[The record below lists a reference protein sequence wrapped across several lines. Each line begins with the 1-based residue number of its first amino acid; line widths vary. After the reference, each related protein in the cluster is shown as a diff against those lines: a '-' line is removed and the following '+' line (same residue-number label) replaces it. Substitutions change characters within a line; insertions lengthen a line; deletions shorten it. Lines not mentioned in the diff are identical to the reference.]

1 MVKVPHYADCG
12 DQLRLYAEV
21 TAESYT
27 GLRVAWV
34 LWIVQQKRVVLA
46 YRKTLSHGLD
56 STTLT
61 HQSNTTCTTQQACAA
76 KFILYPEISNII
88 KVIRVRNRWYST
100 GSSCCSRFREAC
112 CKFRNRWYSTGS
124 SCCSRFREACCKFR
138 SFCRVNQ
145 FCASAE
151 GVWGWVSWKNRVTG
165 SDSLSETQI
174 TEKVS
179 NT

>member
-112 CKFRNRWYSTGS
+112 CKFR
-124 SCCSRFREACCKFR
+124 

>member
-88 KVIRVRNRWYST
+88 KVIRVSNRWYST
-100 GSSCCSRFREAC
+100 GSR
-112 CKFRNRWYSTGS
+112 
-124 SCCSRFREACCKFR
+124 CCSRFREACCKFR
-138 SFCRVNQ
+138 SFCRVNL